1 LQDHTGWVKETEEM
15 EVGMVETEEME
26 VGMVE
31 VEMVETEEMEVW
43 VLEKRAKS
51 AQTHCRVASGL

>member
-1 LQDHTGWVKETEEM
+1 VKETEEM